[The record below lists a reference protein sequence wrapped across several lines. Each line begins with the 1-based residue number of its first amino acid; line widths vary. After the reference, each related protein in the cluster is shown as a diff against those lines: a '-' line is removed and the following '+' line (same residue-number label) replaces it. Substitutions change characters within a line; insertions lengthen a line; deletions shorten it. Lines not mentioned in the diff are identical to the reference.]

1 MTKGGLYN
9 MQHKGQRGNGEEGG
23 KVEDENVQ
31 RSHFERDFIH
41 FVF

>member
-9 MQHKGQRGNGEEGG
+9 MQHKGQKGNGEEDG

-31 RSHFERDFIH
+31 RSHFERDFI
-41 FVF
+41 F